1 MRNARVIIGAIL
13 LIALTA
19 GTCFSE
25 AESATNVPYIG
36 EVRKLKD
43 ANGQE
48 TDYFVRITKDPI
60 AQEKIAEAQDGV
72 RGKISKLLALLKKEE
87 DPDIRR
93 HYLYEIG
100 AARGWEARRTIR
112 KLKRWFDL
120 EPEEDVRVA
129 MIRCLANLAANA
141 GLPDKKILD
150 VLDFISAKAK
160 SDPSPNVRLQAAN
173 TLSWFGGK
181 SEVIAAITEA
191 LLEKESVRPEIYGG
205 LPATLQR
212 INNREATDLL
222 LQIAYG
228 FEGDYV
234 ATDAFWRLNQMRL
247 VDIDAAIESAKNI
260 AQKSPQQKSRIKAIY
275 LLGIIADEN
284 PSKADQIT
292 EIIMGIESQDKGLQ
306 RAIDN
311 TLEEMGVMA
320 VPRERSALGYDRQ
333 AVYDYAKRWWNS
345 ANHTCGNYRSCSPW
359 SYWGGDVC
367 GYPTHRGDCANFV
380 SQSILAGGHPDL
392 NTGDPCRGYPCG
404 REEIGALKLGLC
416 LASKGWKRTCG
427 YRISPPAGMQP
438 GDVIIYHRGSCGS
451 SSAHATVVTYANG
464 SDVRIAGHSSPQ
476 FNRSYTYLRNSMP
489 YYEFLQHPGRDS
501 RPRGQDMPWLDLLL
515 SD

>member
-1 MRNARVIIGAIL
+1 MRNALIIIGAIL
-13 LIALTA
+13 LTVLAA

-25 AESATNVPYIG
+25 AESITDVPYIG

-43 ANGQE
+43 ASGRQ
-48 TDYFVRITKDPI
+48 TDYFVRITQDPI
-60 AQEKIAEAQDGV
+60 AQEKIAEAQDGA
-72 RGKISKLLALLKKEE
+72 RGQIGKYLYLLNKEE

-93 HYLYEIG
+93 HYLYQIG
-100 AARGWEARRTIR
+100 AARGWEARRAIR
-112 KLKRWFDL
+112 KFKRWFDH

-141 GLPDKKILD
+141 GLPDKKILE
-150 VLDFISAKAK
+150 VIDFISVKAK

-181 SEVIAAITEA
+181 NEVITVIEKN
-191 LLEKESVRPEIYGG
+191 LLEKDAVRPEIYAG

-234 ATDAFWRLNQMRL
+234 ATDAFWRLHQMRL
-247 VDIDAAIESAKNI
+247 VDIDAVIESAKNI
-260 AQKSPQQKSRIKAIY
+260 AQKSTQEKSRIQAVY
-275 LLGIIADEN
+275 LLGTIADEN
-284 PSKADQIT
+284 PSRADQIT

-306 RAIDN
+306 RAIDD

-320 VPRERSALGYDRQ
+320 VPRERSAVGYDRQ
-333 AVYDYAKRWWNS
+333 AVYDYAERWWNG
-345 ANHTCGNYRSCSPW
+345 ANHTCGNYSACTPW
-359 SYWGGDVC
+359 SYWGSDVC
-367 GYPTHRGDCANFV
+367 GYPTRRGDCANFV

-392 NTGDPCRGYPCG
+392 NTGWPCRGYPCG
-404 REEIGALKLGLC
+404 REELGARNLGNC
-416 LASKGWKRTCG
+416 LESKGWKRTCG
-427 YRISPPAGMQP
+427 YRISPPAGMQR
-438 GDVIIYHRGSCGS
+438 GDVIIYHSRSCNDDD
-451 SSAHATVVTYANG
+451 AHATVVTYANG
-464 SDVRIAGHSSPQ
+464 SDVRIAAHSSPQ
-476 FNRSYTYLRNSMP
+476 FNRSYTYLQYTMP
-489 YYEFLQHPGRDS
+489 YYEFLQYPGRDT
-501 RPRGQDMPWLDLLL
+501 RPRGQDMPWLDMLL